1 MGEALFVYADR
12 NELGILNT
20 SQYRVLIPAKYLNK
34 AGHKIVTETGGSI
47 TNVYGHKADTINY
60 SHVPEVVLLERVVWP
75 GRIEKLRLAGAR
87 RIIITFDDNY
97 QLLPPGAA
105 SEYWKRNYGDFVKC
119 LGLVDEVIVPS
130 VALAA
135 DYSKLCKKISV
146 VENYLDPDLWQAKTK
161 YDNHPLT
168 IGWGGSNQ
176 HVATWANKHFSS
188 ALREIQRLYGDKI
201 RIVVY
206 GDAAVSA
213 LSDGNVEFE
222 SRYLVPFDEWP
233 KHCAQFD
240 IGLAPLYGDRVLR
253 CRSSVRCDRR
263 NTLSGIVGRQPCRQD
278 QRNSRVDCG
287 TRQDYPELPIRSRD
301 NANKRSGNRQR
312 IHDEQRRSQIRG
324 DTVQCLT
331 FRGFPLS
338 FQPTARL
345 GLN

>member
-240 IGLAPLYGDRVLR
+240 IGLAPLYGV
-253 CRSSVRCDRR
+253 
-263 NTLSGIVGRQPCRQD
+263 
-278 QRNSRVDCG
+278 
-287 TRQDYPELPIRSRD
+287 Y
-301 NANKRSGNRQR
+301 
-312 IHDEQRRSQIRG
+312 DERRSNLKVIEYCAAGVPFVATDGTPYRG
-324 DTVQCLT
+324 LWVGSHVGKTNET
-331 FRGFPLS
+331 RGWIAALDKIIQNYPSEVETMQTSGAEIASEYMMNNGVHRYEEILFN
-338 FQPTARL
+338 A
-345 GLN
+345 